1 MLTKDKTLEIVHDLP
16 AEFTLNELIEK
27 LVFIM
32 QIEHAV
38 KQVEN
43 GEFVT
48 SEEARNRFE
57 KWLK

>member
-1 MLTKDKTLEIVHDLP
+1 MLTKDKTLEIVHALP
-16 AEFTLNELIEK
+16 MEFSLNELIEK

-32 QIEHAV
+32 QIEHAM

-43 GEFVT
+43 GEVVS